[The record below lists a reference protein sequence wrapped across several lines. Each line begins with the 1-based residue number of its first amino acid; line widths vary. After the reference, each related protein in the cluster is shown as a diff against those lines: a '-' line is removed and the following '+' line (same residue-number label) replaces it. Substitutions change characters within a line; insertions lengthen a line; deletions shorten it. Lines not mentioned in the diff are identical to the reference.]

1 MKKKILFIVVILSFI
16 VFYGCGKKEEVK
28 NETQVEQLAEDEV
41 ILENI
46 KYKLE
51 QDDSY
56 YGINFKVASNF
67 RKRDFGNAMNYFSE
81 EIDGSSY
88 FVTRIFYYKNK
99 SIDYAINDSTTSY
112 DKKYETT
119 IDDKTYTVVH
129 FINPTG
135 KDVQTYLYYYKN
147 KNDVYAYCFTA
158 SIDLTRLIEIFL
170 KQIVYN

>member
-46 KYKLE
+46 KYKLD

-99 SIDYAINDSTTSY
+99 SIDYAQ
-112 DKKYETT
+112 KE
-119 IDDKTYTVVH
+119 DDIEN
-129 FINPTG
+129 FI
-135 KDVQTYLYYYKN
+135 KLYLN
-147 KNDVYAYCFTA
+147 KNNNN
-158 SIDLTRLIEIFL
+158 LNNNFL
-170 KQIVYN
+170 EQV